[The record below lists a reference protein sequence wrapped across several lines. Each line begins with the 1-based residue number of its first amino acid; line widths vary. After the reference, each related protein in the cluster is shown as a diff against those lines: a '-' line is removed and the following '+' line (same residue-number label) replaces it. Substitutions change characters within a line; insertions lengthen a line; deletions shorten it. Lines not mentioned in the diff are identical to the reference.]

1 MRLLR
6 HVLIFGILGSACAES
21 TGAADFPNVR
31 DDSYTEQNG
40 SRVLKLS
47 ITIDAPVSKIWKLL
61 ISAEG
66 WQSWAVPVAW
76 VDFGVGGMVET
87 SYTATA
93 VRGQPGNI
101 KNAIVAYV
109 PEQLLV
115 LRNVQAPTNFEHA
128 EDFGKTVTVIDLRP
142 LSKNRSKVELDG
154 VGFLTTRAF
163 DTLLKNFRY
172 GDSWTLE
179 HLKRA
184 AEHGPI
190 DWAEEERS
198 NPPKQSK

>member
-1 MRLLR
+1 MKHLRAFFLLML
-6 HVLIFGILGSACAES
+6 VPAGYAVA
-21 TGAADFPNVR
+21 GAADFPNVR
-31 DDSYTEQNG
+31 DDSYAEPNG

-47 ITIDAPVSKIWKLL
+47 ISIDAPVRTLWKLL
-61 ISAEG
+61 VSSEG

-76 VDFGVGGMVET
+76 VDFGIGGSIET

-93 VRGQPGNI
+93 VRGQSGNI
-101 KNAIVAYV
+101 KNLIVAYV

-115 LRNVQAPTNFEHA
+115 LRNVQAPPNFEHA
-128 EDFGKTVTVIDLRP
+128 EDFGRTVTAINLRS
-142 LSKNRSKVELDG
+142 LSKNRTQVELDG
-154 VGFLTTRAF
+154 VGFLPTPAF
-163 DTLLKNFRY
+163 DTLLKRFRF

-190 DWAEEERS
+190 DWVAEERS
-198 NPPKQSK
+198 DPPKQTK

>member
-1 MRLLR
+1 MNLLR
-6 HVLIFGILGSACAES
+6 LVFIFCMLGAVYPRAV
-21 TGAADFPNVR
+21 AADFPNVR
-31 DDSYTEQNG
+31 DDSYTEPNG

-47 ITIDAPVSKIWKLL
+47 VTIDAPVDKIWQLL
-61 ISAEG
+61 ISREG

-76 VDFGVGGMVET
+76 VEFGIGGMVET

-93 VRGQPGNI
+93 VRGQPDNI

-115 LRNVQAPTNFEHA
+115 LRNVQAPPNFEYA
-128 EDFGKTVTVIDLRP
+128 EDFGKTVTAINLRSI
-142 LSKNRSKVELDG
+142 SKNRSQVELDG
-154 VGFLTTRAF
+154 VGFLATPAF
-163 DTLLKNFRY
+163 DTLLKRFRF

-184 AEHGPI
+184 AEHGPV
-190 DWAEEERS
+190 DWAAEERS

>member
-1 MRLLR
+1 MNILR
-6 HVLIFGILGSACAES
+6 ILFILGALGVASA
-21 TGAADFPNVR
+21 GAATTEFPNVR
-31 DDSYTEQNG
+31 DDSYTEPNG

-47 ITIDAPVSKIWKLL
+47 ITIDAPVGKIWRLL
-61 ISAEG
+61 TSSEG

-76 VDFGVGGMVET
+76 VEFGIGGMVET

-115 LRNVQAPTNFEHA
+115 LRNVQAPPNFEDA
-128 EDFGKTVTVIDLRP
+128 EDFGKTVTAINLRAI
-142 LSKNRSKVELDG
+142 SKNRSQVELDG
-154 VGFLTTRAF
+154 VGFLATPAF
-163 DTLLKNFRY
+163 DTLLKKFKF
-172 GDSWTLE
+172 GDAWTLE

-198 NPPKQSK
+198 DPPKQSK

>member
-1 MRLLR
+1 MKLLQ
-6 HVLIFGILGSACAES
+6 ILFVFCTLGTVYPRAM
-21 TGAADFPNVR
+21 AADFPNVR
-31 DDSYTEQNG
+31 DDSYIEPNG

-47 ITIDAPVSKIWKLL
+47 ITIDAPVSAIWKLL
-61 ISAEG
+61 SSSEG

-76 VDFGVGGMVET
+76 VEFSIGGMVET

-101 KNAIVAYV
+101 KNSIVAYV

-115 LRNVQAPTNFEHA
+115 LRNVQAPPNFENA
-128 EDFGKTVTVIDLRP
+128 EDFGKTVTAINLRSI
-142 LSKNRSKVELDG
+142 SKNRAQVELDG
-154 VGFLTTRAF
+154 VGFLATPAF
-163 DTLLKNFRY
+163 DTLLKKFKY

-190 DWAEEERS
+190 NWAEEDRS
-198 NPPKQSK
+198 DPPKQSK

>member
-1 MRLLR
+1 MNIVRILFIFS
-6 HVLIFGILGSACAES
+6 VLGVASA
-21 TGAADFPNVR
+21 GAATTEFPNVR
-31 DDSYTEQNG
+31 DDSYTEPNG

-47 ITIDAPVSKIWKLL
+47 IIIDAPLDKIWKLL
-61 ISAEG
+61 ISSEG
-66 WQSWAVPVAW
+66 WKSWAVPVAW
-76 VDFGVGGMVET
+76 VEFGIGGMVET

-115 LRNVQAPTNFEHA
+115 LRNVQAPPNFEHA
-128 EDFGKTVTVIDLRP
+128 EDFGKTVTAINLRTI
-142 LSKNRSKVELDG
+142 SKNRSAVELDG
-154 VGFLTTRAF
+154 VGFLATPAF
-163 DTLLKNFRY
+163 DTLLKKFKF